1 MEKIFNEANFAE
13 DVLASQKPVL
23 VDFYADWCGPCQMMA
38 PVVEQLAEVYSD
50 TVTIGKLNVDENM
63 GIALEYG
70 VASIPTL
77 ILFVKGEEA
86 GRLIGVQSSADVENL
101 LENRS

>member
-50 TVTIGKLNVDENM
+50 TVTIGKMNVDENM